1 METVRKLANLGLG
14 LLDIT
19 EEKARE
25 IADELI
31 KRGEARSE
39 KPGQLVKDILARG
52 EEVRK
57 TLQKH
62 ADAAVE
68 KAMAKANVAAAGDL
82 AELVARV
89 EALEKQAGGGK

>member
-1 METVRKLANLGLG
+1 MGTVHKLANLGLG
-14 LLDIT
+14 LLDVT

-39 KPGQLVKDILARG
+39 KPGQLVKDIMARG

-62 ADAAVE
+62 VYAAVD
-68 KAMAKANVAAAGDL
+68 KALAKTNVATAKDL
-82 AELVARV
+82 AELAARV
-89 EALEKQAGGGK
+89 EALEKKAGGGK

>member
-1 METVRKLANLGLG
+1 MGTVRKLANLGLG

-52 EEVRK
+52 EEVKK

-62 ADAAVE
+62 VDAAVE
-68 KAMAKANVAAAGDL
+68 KALARANVATAKDL
-82 AELVARV
+82 AELAARL
-89 EALEKQAGGGK
+89 EALEKKIGGK

>member
-1 METVRKLANLGLG
+1 METVKKLAALGLG
-14 LLDIT
+14 LLDVT

-31 KRGEARSE
+31 KRGEARSD
-39 KPGQLVKDILARG
+39 KPGQLVKEIMARG

-62 ADAAVE
+62 VEAAVE
-68 KAMAKANVAAAGDL
+68 RALKKSGLAKADEVTKL
-82 AELVARV
+82 AKRV
-89 EALEKQAGGGK
+89 EELERKLDASE

>member
-1 METVRKLANLGLG
+1 MNAVRKLANLGFG

-19 EEKARE
+19 EEKARLL
-25 IADELI
+25 ADELI

-39 KPGQLVKDILARG
+39 KSGQLVKEIMARG

-62 ADAAVE
+62 VEAGVE
-68 KAMAKANVAAAGDL
+68 KTLSTAGLAKATDLETLVQRVEELEKRLGAAG
-82 AELVARV
+82 
-89 EALEKQAGGGK
+89 